1 MSHIQIR
8 ISEEEKAQ
16 VKSVLEK
23 MGLTYSGAIKQFFQ
37 ELIEKGDWPNN
48 NCEQK
53 VEYIYQDSEAP
64 IRLTKRVM
72 GESSQTSS
80 SWNPFTVHR
89 IG

>member
-16 VKSVLEK
+16 VKSVLDK
-23 MGLTYSGAIKQFFQ
+23 MGLTYSAAIKQFFN
-37 ELIEKGDWPNN
+37 ELIEKGEWPNN

-64 IRLTKRVM
+64 IRLTKRVV
-72 GESSQTSS
+72 GNTSQNAS
-80 SWNPFTVHR
+80 SWNPFTVHK